1 MPRLLYVEDDELLQ
15 MVTTI
20 ALEEAGFEVTQ
31 ASNGHSAREL
41 LAANEGFDY
50 VVSDISMP
58 GGVTGVDVAEAALQA
73 RPSCRT
79 VLISGYALAQLPTL
93 PANAQFLEKP
103 YHVRDLLAA
112 LGGN

>member
-1 MPRLLYVEDDELLQ
+1 MPKLLYVEDDELLQ
-15 MVTTI
+15 LVTTI

-31 ASNGHSAREL
+31 ASNGQSARDL
-41 LAANEGFDY
+41 LVEHAGFDY

-58 GGVTGVDVAEAALQA
+58 GGVTGVEVAKAAMDA

-79 VLISGYALAQLPTL
+79 VLISGYARTQLPAL
-93 PANAQFLEKP
+93 PDNTQFLEKP

-112 LGGN
+112 LAAN

>member
-20 ALEEAGFEVTQ
+20 ALEDAGFEVIQ
-31 ASNGHSAREL
+31 ASDGQSAREL
-41 LAANEGFDY
+41 LAAHAGFDY

-58 GGVTGVDVAEAALQA
+58 GGVTGVDVAQAALQA

-79 VLISGYALAQLPTL
+79 VLISGYALAQLPAL
-93 PANAQFLEKP
+93 PDNTRFLEKP

-112 LGGN
+112 LGN